1 MSSDGEIKVRM
12 ERQGRTQEEDAGFHL
27 PEDNRR
33 PREAM
38 IREGAKPELDF
49 RKLTLAATWEVSYK
63 DPALAQV
70 GGNEARIRKVE
81 RRMSLIRNLK
91 R

>member
-1 MSSDGEIKVRM
+1 M
-12 ERQGRTQEEDAGFHL
+12 ERQGWTQEEDAGFHVQ
-27 PEDNRR
+27 EGNRR

-38 IREGAKPELDF
+38 IRKGAQPELDF
-49 RKLTLAATWEVSYK
+49 RKLTPVATREVNYK

-70 GGNEARIRKVE
+70 GGNEARIRMEE
-81 RRMSLIRNLK
+81 RMPLIRNLK

>member
-1 MSSDGEIKVRM
+1 
-12 ERQGRTQEEDAGFHL
+12 
-27 PEDNRR
+27 
-33 PREAM
+33 M
-38 IREGAKPELDF
+38 IREGAQPELDF
-49 RKLTLAATWEVSYK
+49 RKLTLVATWEVSYK

-91 R
+91 W

>member
-1 MSSDGEIKVRM
+1 M
-12 ERQGRTQEEDAGFHL
+12 ERQGWTQEEDAGFHL
-27 PEDNRR
+27 QEGNRR

-38 IREGAKPELDF
+38 IRKGAQPELDF
-49 RKLTLAATWEVSYK
+49 RKLTPVATREVSYK

-70 GGNEARIRKVE
+70 GCNEARIRMEE
-81 RRMSLIRNLK
+81 RMPLIRNLK